1 MDWPHWA
8 AHIGRMQDRAAS
20 TWLQVPRLPHD
31 MQQVAAQSGCRPP
44 GVHCDSMQVNDG
56 MQKVS
61 KAQAS

>member
-1 MDWPHWA
+1 
-8 AHIGRMQDRAAS
+8 
-20 TWLQVPRLPHD
+20 